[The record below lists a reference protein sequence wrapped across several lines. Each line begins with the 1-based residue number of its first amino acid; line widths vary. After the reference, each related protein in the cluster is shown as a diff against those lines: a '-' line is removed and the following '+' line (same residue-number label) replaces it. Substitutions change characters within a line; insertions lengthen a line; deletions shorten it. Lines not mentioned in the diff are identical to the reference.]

1 MNSKLRSTNFDERN
15 IFLNKIVNYFCL
27 FAFFLVSCGSLDSG
41 RTPASVNEGKEEKDM
56 EEVDMD
62 GLDLIIIPEEIVNF
76 SRDGDV
82 RITSEDINQYW
93 SLRSQIDQNHHG
105 RVNSLDNFSFVFG
118 NNQEQTAS
126 LKYAIDFSS
135 FQGNNDEYHQIQD
148 EFYQAREDWENLCGV
163 SFFYRPEMDERIENG
178 VVPEETFFIIE
189 RSQTNYKG
197 FFASAFYPFS
207 HRQNRRII
215 LYPKFFEFSCKR
227 RLGILRHE
235 IGHILG
241 FAHEQKRSYKD
252 CEQDGSSAEDND
264 LMATDYIAFGP
275 YDSLSIMHY
284 NCDGEGPD
292 NNEFSAQDSISA
304 LMFFPKR

>member
-15 IFLNKIVNYFCL
+15 IFLNKIVYSFCL

-41 RTPASVNEGKEEKDM
+41 RTPSSSNESQ
-56 EEVDMD
+56 EVDMD
-62 GLDLIIIPEEIVNF
+62 GHDLIIIPDEIVNS

-82 RITSEDINQYW
+82 LITSEDINHYW
-93 SLRSQIDQNHHG
+93 SFRSQIDQNHHK
-105 RVNSLDNFSFVFG
+105 RENSLDNYSFIWG
-118 NNQEQTAS
+118 NNQKQALS

-135 FQGNNDEYHQIQD
+135 FKGNKNEYHQVQD

-163 SFFYRPEMDERIENG
+163 SFFYKVEMDERIENG
-178 VVPEETFFIIE
+178 FVPKETFFIIE
-189 RSQTNYKG
+189 RSQTNYNG
-197 FFASAFYPFS
+197 FLASAFYPFS
-207 HRQNRRII
+207 NSQNRRII
-215 LYPKFFEFSCKR
+215 LYPKFFECSIEK
-227 RLGILRHE
+227 RLGVLRHE

-241 FAHEQKRSYKD
+241 FAHEQKRSFKD
-252 CEQDGSSAEDND
+252 CALDGSSAEDND

-284 NCDGEGPD
+284 NCDKEGPD
-292 NNEFSAQDSISA
+292 NNVFSAQDSISA

>member
-1 MNSKLRSTNFDERN
+1 
-15 IFLNKIVNYFCL
+15 
-27 FAFFLVSCGSLDSG
+27 
-41 RTPASVNEGKEEKDM
+41 
-56 EEVDMD
+56 
-62 GLDLIIIPEEIVNF
+62 
-76 SRDGDV
+76 
-82 RITSEDINQYW
+82 
-93 SLRSQIDQNHHG
+93 
-105 RVNSLDNFSFVFG
+105 
-118 NNQEQTAS
+118 
-126 LKYAIDFSS
+126 
-135 FQGNNDEYHQIQD
+135 
-148 EFYQAREDWENLCGV
+148 
-163 SFFYRPEMDERIENG
+163 
-178 VVPEETFFIIE
+178 VPEETFFIIE